1 MADEIY
7 INTGSSFQQPY
18 QGQSVRN
25 AQSLEVRQTPAQTPA
40 NARQPST
47 YQNRQPFTYR
57 SPVNAQTPFIRNAQ
71 QPFTYQNQ
79 GRTPFTYNY
88 RSPFTYARQGQT
100 PFTYARQG
108 RTPYVANAQQPYP
121 YIANNQTPYIANAQ
135 QPYPYIANKQSPYI
149 ANGQSPY
156 IANAQSPYI
165 ANAQQPYPYI
175 ASYQSPFTYNHRQPF
190 TYARQGRSPFT
201 YSNQQPYPYIAQTP
215 YTYNKTGTQTI
226 SPLDQS
232 WGPSGGSHWVTH
244 QSVNASAGFPEA
256 WARMAFSLD
265 TANDQ
270 VDVNWAAG
278 TSAAFATV
286 YYDSIGYQSPV
297 TDSSTFEV
305 KYTVASQECIGSCYV
320 GSFGPTPVTN
330 GYNSGTYYSLS
341 SGKTFGWMAKVNPNY
356 GPDYTRVQTGFFGS
370 DDVTFTVRATP
381 SGSSNSYITTYT
393 GPGIDLYASLG
404 SIDPF

>member
-1 MADEIY
+1 
-7 INTGSSFQQPY
+7 
-18 QGQSVRN
+18 
-25 AQSLEVRQTPAQTPA
+25 
-40 NARQPST
+40 
-47 YQNRQPFTYR
+47 
-57 SPVNAQTPFIRNAQ
+57 
-71 QPFTYQNQ
+71 
-79 GRTPFTYNY
+79 
-88 RSPFTYARQGQT
+88 
-100 PFTYARQG
+100 
-108 RTPYVANAQQPYP
+108 
-121 YIANNQTPYIANAQ
+121 
-135 QPYPYIANKQSPYI
+135 
-149 ANGQSPY
+149 
-156 IANAQSPYI
+156 
-165 ANAQQPYPYI
+165 
-175 ASYQSPFTYNHRQPF
+175 
-190 TYARQGRSPFT
+190 
-201 YSNQQPYPYIAQTP
+201 
-215 YTYNKTGTQTI
+215 
-226 SPLDQS
+226 
-232 WGPSGGSHWVTH
+232 VTH